1 MSIFDDE
8 EGIGRGERCYYV
20 EEKWDEET
28 EVRGWD
34 EEVDW
39 GDEEEEE
46 KIKKYEEK
54 IKKEEE
60 KIKKEGE
67 GKEENKRKEVV
78 EKRKDEKKIKKE
90 VNIRKG
96 KEIVE
101 VFVVDLQ
108 WEEVE
113 LAEEMKEIC
122 VWRGRIEG
130 KIKGKI

>member
-8 EGIGRGERCYYV
+8 EGIGRGERCYDV
-20 EEKWDEET
+20 EEKWEEEK

-46 KIKKYEEK
+46 KIKEYEEK
-54 IKKEEE
+54 IKKEEN
-60 KIKKEGE
+60 KK
-67 GKEENKRKEVV
+67 KEVV
-78 EKRKDEKKIKKE
+78 EKKKDEKKMKKE
-90 VNIRKG
+90 VNSSKG

-101 VFVVDLQ
+101 VVVVDLQ

-113 LAEEMKEIC
+113 VAEEMKEIC
-122 VWRGRIEG
+122 V
-130 KIKGKI
+130 